1 MTKAGTRGVSGA
13 DWDGKRGGGR
23 PSADEGGS
31 QRRGGAQMEM
41 MMTRMAKAFIMGKM
55 DAEHARMRRTSLPQ
69 RWRGLEEGWVK
80 MAGSGGFKGVEW
92 RCV

>member
-1 MTKAGTRGVSGA
+1 
-13 DWDGKRGGGR
+13 
-23 PSADEGGS
+23 
-31 QRRGGAQMEM
+31 MEM